1 MTLAG
6 RVFSHDIS
14 IVFAGRAG
22 QGIQTIE
29 KIVTS
34 VLNREGYY
42 VCATGEYMSRVRGG
56 SNSTQIR
63 VSETFRNAF
72 AENIDLL
79 FVMDKDALDHMSAR
93 IGPRTIVIGD
103 ASHLRADSSVLAAC
117 EFRHVPFV
125 EATRSIGD
133 EIYINTVIAGFVLAF
148 FETAKETAEAVLR
161 KGFAR
166 KGEEVVRAN
175 VAAIVKGG
183 SLAGEFFKENPVRCA
198 IQKKAEAHYDVF
210 INGNDAVSLG
220 AVAGGCDFI
229 SSYPMSPAT
238 GVLTALAGYSQKLDI
253 VVEQAEDEI
262 SAANM
267 AIGAWYAGARALV
280 TTSGGGF
287 DLMTEAVSLAGIT
300 ESPIVF
306 HIAQRPGPATGLPT
320 RTEQGDLNLVLFAG
334 HGEFPRVILAPGT
347 AEEGFHLAQKAF
359 DLADKYQVP
368 VFILTDQYF
377 LDSVTSAQSGKMRG
391 KPVQKYFVETE
402 EGYLRYAFTED
413 GLSPRGLPGFGDG
426 FVCLDSDEHDESG
439 HITES
444 AEMRVKM
451 MKKRMS
457 RMVLIEED
465 GFPCVSSGDEKS
477 PNLIIGWGSTQGVL
491 EEAFG
496 LLGRSDVAL
505 IHAGQV
511 YPVPRDLRNRI
522 ARSERVIVV
531 ENNYSGNFAD
541 LLEKTCGRKI
551 DKRILQYD
559 GNPFSVEFLTR
570 ELKEFLL

>member
-1 MTLAG
+1 MAIAG

-63 VSETFRNAF
+63 VSEKLRSAF
-72 AENIDLL
+72 VENIDLL

-103 ASHLRADSSVLAAC
+103 ASHLRADSSVLSSC

-125 EATRSIGD
+125 EASRTVGGD
-133 EIYINTVIAGFVLAF
+133 LYINTIIAGFVLAF
-148 FETAKETAEAVLR
+148 FETAKKTAEEVLR

-175 VAAIVKGG
+175 VAAIEKGEA
-183 SLAGEFFKENPVRCA
+183 LAADFFKENPLRCA

-210 INGNDAVSLG
+210 MNGNDAVSLG

-238 GVLTALAGYSQKLDI
+238 GVLTALATYSQKLDI

-267 AIGAWYAGARALV
+267 ALGAWYAGARALV

-287 DLMTEAVSLAGIT
+287 DLMTEAVSLAGVI

-334 HGEFPRVILAPGT
+334 HGEFPRVVLAPGT
-347 AEEGFHLAQKAF
+347 VEEGFHLAQKAF
-359 DLADKYQVP
+359 DLADKYQVT
-368 VFILTDQYF
+368 VFILTDQYY
-377 LDSVTSAQSGKMRG
+377 LDSVSSAQSGKMRVG
-391 KPVQKYFVETE
+391 TVQKYFVETD
-402 EGYLRYAFTED
+402 EGYRRYAFTED

-426 FVCLDSDEHDESG
+426 FVCVDSDEHDESG

-444 AEMRVKM
+444 AFVRVGMMR
-451 MKKRMS
+451 KRMS
-457 RMVLIEED
+457 RMALVEED
-465 GFPCVSSGDEKS
+465 EFPCVSYGDEES
-477 PNLIIGWGSTQGVL
+477 PNLVIGWGSTQGVL
-491 EEAFG
+491 QEAFE
-496 LLGRSDVAL
+496 LLDRSDVAL
-505 IHAGQV
+505 AHAGQV
-511 YPVPRDLRNRI
+511 YPVPRDLRSRI
-522 ARSERVIVV
+522 ARAERVVVV
-531 ENNYSGNFAD
+531 ENNFSGQFAD

-559 GNPFSVEFLTR
+559 GSPFSVEFLTK